1 MPTVEFKMKRN
12 LASNCCLTRLGLVAV
27 ACWLVQPAPAAA
39 PHAPDQRVN
48 FHKHLVLDARVIAET
63 NNVHLTLGRVE
74 KEPRN
79 PLFQADRL
87 YENALNNLYPNVY
100 CDSDA
105 RLFKLWYK
113 DMIPDRDIVDKMMPP
128 RIVIHTGWLLLYAT
142 SRDGLRWEK
151 PNLGLYGFDGSTS
164 NNIVMR
170 DTANTGVFKDVYDP
184 DPQRRYK
191 MVYDL
196 GRGHLRVRFSA
207 DGLRWSD
214 EAVPAI
220 VGAVGDTH
228 NNAFYDPRAGKYVL
242 ITRLFEGERKVARSE
257 SRDFINWTD
266 AKVVM
271 ESLPGEKGKRQTYC
285 MPAFAYANCYL
296 GFLMLINTGS
306 DNSVDCELTWSP
318 DTVTWHR
325 VNPGAPLIPRGPKG
339 SYDAGCIY
347 GPAGGP
353 ILKDGKLWI
362 LYGGSEVFH
371 VGTKRHCLPC
381 WAYLRADG
389 FAGYEPASPGGKGAV
404 VTQPLRCTG
413 EPLRVSADA
422 KGGSLRVAV
431 LDETGFELDRCQA
444 ITADVTDAE
453 VKWKSGK
460 RFASLEGKTVRL
472 QFELKAAKLYAFGGV
487 ELLEE

>member
-1 MPTVEFKMKRN
+1 MGALPSACLF
-12 LASNCCLTRLGLVAV
+12 ASPPPSCDL
-27 ACWLVQPAPAAA
+27 
-39 PHAPDQRVN
+39 RVD

-63 NNVHLTLGRVE
+63 DNVRLTLGRVE

-79 PLFQADRL
+79 PLFRPDRL
-87 YENALNNLYPNVY
+87 YENALNNLYPNVCY
-100 CDSDA
+100 DA
-105 RLFKLWYK
+105 DAGLFKLWYK
-113 DMIPDRDIVDKMMPP
+113 DMIPDPDIVDKMMPP
-128 RIVIHTGWLLLYAT
+128 RIVIRTGWLLLYAT
-142 SRDGLRWEK
+142 SRDGVRWEK
-151 PNLGLYGFDGSTS
+151 PNLGLHGFDNSTQ

-170 DTANTGVFKDVYDP
+170 DTANTGVFKDVYDS

-207 DGLRWSD
+207 DGLHWSD
-214 EAVPAI
+214 EVVPAI

-228 NNAFYDPRAGKYVL
+228 NNAFCDPRTGKYVL

-257 SRDFINWTD
+257 SRDFTNWTD
-266 AKVVM
+266 AKVVV
-271 ESLPGEKGKRQTYC
+271 EALPTEKGKRQTYC

-318 DTVTWHR
+318 DTVQWHR
-325 VNPGAPLIPRGPKG
+325 VSPGTPLIPRGPKG

-353 ILKDGKLWI
+353 ILKDGRLWI

-381 WAYLRADG
+381 WACLRPDG
-389 FAGYEPASPGGKGAV
+389 FAGYEPAVPGGKGALI
-404 VTQPLRCTG
+404 TRPMLCTG

-422 KGGSLRVAV
+422 QGGSLRVVV
-431 LDETGFELDRCQA
+431 LDEKGFELDRCQP
-444 ITADVTDAE
+444 ITADVTDAGVLSE
-453 VKWKSGK
+453 GSK
-460 RFASLEGKTVRL
+460 RFAALKGTAVRL
-472 QFELKAAKLYAFGGV
+472 KFELDSARLYAFSGV
-487 ELLEE
+487 EAEADP